1 MDMKMGLFQQ
11 QTLKLAMTQELSQAI
26 TLLQYSAQELQE
38 FLDNKLLE
46 NPLLSLEHPSQV
58 TYEPMFRQN
67 KKHTTQAGN
76 KDAAYWL
83 EQIGEETT
91 SIETDLL
98 SQLKVHELTKQQE
111 SILLQLIHNLDGNGY
126 LRIDIEEVAETNG
139 ISSLEVEECLK
150 ELQQLEPYGIAARNL
165 QECLLIQARLD
176 GSNELAEMIL
186 EHHFFPFVEKK
197 WKGIAK
203 HLGVSMQQ
211 IQGVFDYVQEL
222 NPRPGAHYSLDRPA
236 YIVPDVVVENRGGRL
251 VIGDYDGNSPRLN
264 ADKTYLKKLK
274 ESKDQNLNRYW
285 QEKWQ
290 EYQWLS
296 KGIQHRKETILN
308 VMGKIAE
315 KQTQCFLTG
324 MNELK
329 PMTMKE
335 IADELGIHE
344 STVSRAVKEKY
355 VQTPFG
361 TFEMREFFSSSL
373 QSTMDEEISGKNA
386 RSALEKMISKE
397 DKQKPLSDQELSARL
412 RAEQG
417 IVLSR
422 RTVAKYRDQLGLPS
436 SSKRKRYE

>member
-222 NPRPGAHYSLDRPA
+222 NPRPGARYSLDRPA

>member
-251 VIGDYDGNSPRLN
+251 VVGDYDGNSPRLN

>member
-11 QTLKLAMTQELSQAI
+11 QTLKLTMTQELSQAI

-67 KKHTTQAGN
+67 KKRTTQARN

-251 VIGDYDGNSPRLN
+251 VVGDYDGNSPRLN

>member
-26 TLLQYSAQELQE
+26 ALLQYSAQELQE
-38 FLDNKLLE
+38 YLDNKLLE

-67 KKHTTQAGN
+67 KKRTQSGN

-91 SIETDLL
+91 SIEADLL
-98 SQLKVHELTKQQE
+98 SQLNIHELTKQQE
-111 SILLQLIHNLDGNGY
+111 SIFLQLIHNLDGNGY
-126 LRIDIEEVAETNG
+126 LRINIEEVAETNG
-139 ISSLEVEECLK
+139 ISSMEVEEYLE

-165 QECLLIQARLD
+165 QECLFIQARLD
-176 GSNELAEMIL
+176 GSNELAELIL
-186 EHHFFPFVEKK
+186 EHHFPPFVEKK

-203 HLGVSMQQ
+203 DLGVSMQD
-211 IQGVFDYVQEL
+211 IQGVFDYVQGL
-222 NPRPGAHYSLDRPA
+222 NPRPGAHYSMDRPA

-251 VIGDYDGNSPRLN
+251 VVGDYDGNSPRLN
-264 ADKTYLKKLK
+264 ADKTYLKNLK
-274 ESKDQNLNRYW
+274 ECKDQNLNRYW

-335 IADELGIHE
+335 VADELAIHE

-397 DKQKPLSDQELSARL
+397 NKQKPLSDQELSARL

-417 IVLSR
+417 IILSR

>member
-1 MDMKMGLFQQ
+1 M
-11 QTLKLAMTQELSQAI
+11 
-26 TLLQYSAQELQE
+26 
-38 FLDNKLLE
+38 
-46 NPLLSLEHPSQV
+46 V
-58 TYEPMFRQN
+58 
-67 KKHTTQAGN
+67 
-76 KDAAYWL
+76 
-83 EQIGEETT
+83 
-91 SIETDLL
+91 
-98 SQLKVHELTKQQE
+98 
-111 SILLQLIHNLDGNGY
+111 
-126 LRIDIEEVAETNG
+126 
-139 ISSLEVEECLK
+139 
-150 ELQQLEPYGIAARNL
+150 
-165 QECLLIQARLD
+165 
-176 GSNELAEMIL
+176 
-186 EHHFFPFVEKK
+186 
-197 WKGIAK
+197 
-203 HLGVSMQQ
+203 
-211 IQGVFDYVQEL
+211 
-222 NPRPGAHYSLDRPA
+222 
-236 YIVPDVVVENRGGRL
+236 
-251 VIGDYDGNSPRLN
+251 GDYDGNSPRLN
-264 ADKTYLKKLK
+264 ADKTYLKNLK

-335 IADELGIHE
+335 VADELAIHE

-361 TFEMREFFSSSL
+361 TFEMRGFFSSSL

-397 DKQKPLSDQELSARL
+397 NKQKPLSDQELSTRL

-417 IVLSR
+417 IILSR

>member
-26 TLLQYSAQELQE
+26 ALLQYSAQELQE
-38 FLDNKLLE
+38 YLDNKLLE
-46 NPLLSLEHPSQV
+46 NPLLSLEHPTTVS
-58 TYEPMFRQN
+58 YEPMFLPN
-67 KKHTTQAGN
+67 KKRTQLGN
-76 KDAAYWL
+76 KDASYWL
-83 EQIGEETT
+83 EQIGEET
-91 SIETDLL
+91 SSLETDLL
-98 SQLKVHELTKQQE
+98 SQLNVNELSKEQE
-111 SILLQLIHNLDGNGY
+111 SVLLQLIHNLDGNGY
-126 LRIDIEEVAETNG
+126 LRVTIEEVASASG
-139 ISSLEVEECLK
+139 IALLKVEECLQQ
-150 ELQQLEPYGIAARNL
+150 LQKLEPYGIAARDL

-176 GSNELAEMIL
+176 GSNDLAVRVL
-186 EHHFFPFVEKK
+186 EDYFLPFVEKK
-197 WKGIAK
+197 WKEVAK
-203 HLGVSMQQ
+203 QLCVSMPE
-211 IQGVFDYVQEL
+211 IQAVFDYVQEL
-222 NPRPGAHYSLDRPA
+222 NPRPGAQYNVDRPA
-236 YIVPDVVVENRGGRL
+236 YIVPDVVVENRGGQL
-251 VIGDYDGNSPRLN
+251 VVGDYDGNSPRLE

-274 ESKDQNLNRYW
+274 DSKDQNLNRYW

-315 KQTQCFLTG
+315 KQTQCFLSG
-324 MNELK
+324 MNYLK

-335 IADELGIHE
+335 IADELAIHE

-373 QSTMDEEISGKNA
+373 QSTMDEAISGVNAKNA
-386 RSALEKMISKE
+386 LKTMISKE
-397 DKQKPLSDQELSARL
+397 NKQKPLSDQELAERL

>member
-67 KKHTTQAGN
+67 KKRTTQAGN

-91 SIETDLL
+91 SIEADLL

-111 SILLQLIHNLDGNGY
+111 SIFLQLIHNLDGNGY
-126 LRIDIEEVAETNG
+126 LRINIEEVAVTNG
-139 ISSLEVEECLK
+139 ISSMEVEECLK

-186 EHHFFPFVEKK
+186 EHHFSPFVEKK

-203 HLGVSMQQ
+203 HLSVSMQQ

-251 VIGDYDGNSPRLN
+251 VVGDYDGNSPRLN